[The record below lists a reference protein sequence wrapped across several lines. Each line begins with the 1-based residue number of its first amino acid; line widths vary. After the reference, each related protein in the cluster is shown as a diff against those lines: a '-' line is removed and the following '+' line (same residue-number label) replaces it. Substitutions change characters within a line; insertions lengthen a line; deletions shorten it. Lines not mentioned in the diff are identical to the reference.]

1 MSFLSF
7 SLDGQAQVLLKQTKA
22 SITKSQRS
30 TARIECAAEGIPNFQ
45 NEYIHWY
52 RHIPSKGPERIL
64 YITSAPAFQI
74 SYDDNSYRSKY
85 SALKRGE
92 NVCIFEI
99 KDVNSNDE
107 GTYYCAY
114 WEDHRMSRPQ
124 AAGTESCP
132 RSELAIKCRG
142 RTTVAPSCL

>member
-7 SLDGQAQVLLKQTKA
+7 SLDGQAEVLLKQSQA
-22 SITKSQRS
+22 SISRSQRS
-30 TARIECAAEGIPNFQ
+30 TARIECAAEGISGFQ
-45 NEYIHWY
+45 NAYIHWY
-52 RHIPSKGPERIL
+52 RQIPSKGPERIL
-64 YITSAPAFQI
+64 YIGAGQI
-74 SYDDNSYRSKY
+74 SYDDNSYRTKY
-85 SALKRGE
+85 SASKRGA
-92 NVCIFEI
+92 NVCTFEI

-114 WEDHRMSRPQ
+114 WESHRTSRPQ

-132 RSELAIKCRG
+132 RPELAITCRG